1 MHVCKECPR
10 ERWVTEFL
18 YGLRTVADEEQIRE
32 FGFKKWITIDQST
45 LIDVVQPVD
54 EFVSTLGEAAAANMR
69 YLWAVFQFFFH
80 LSFSYIRTTASAPC
94 IHLFCTGPAVTK
106 VTARYLIA

>member
-54 EFVSTLGEAAAANMR
+54 EFVSTLGEAAAANRR
-69 YLWAVFQFFFH
+69 YLLAVFQIFFICH
-80 LSFSYIRTTASAPC
+80 SVILGQQPVHPASICSVQGQLSQKLLRDI
-94 IHLFCTGPAVTK
+94 
-106 VTARYLIA
+106 

>member
-32 FGFKKWITIDQST
+32 FRFKKWITVDQST

-54 EFVSTLGEAAAANMR
+54 EFVSTLGEAAAQLTRHPYVAKVQSKFLEM
-69 YLWAVFQFFFH
+69 LCDS
-80 LSFSYIRTTASAPC
+80 LSSE
-94 IHLFCTGPAVTK
+94 
-106 VTARYLIA
+106 

>member
-54 EFVSTLGEAAAANMR
+54 EFVSTLGKR
-69 YLWAVFQFFFH
+69 QQRICGTCGLFFQIFFFICH
-80 LSFSYIRTTASAPC
+80 SVILGQQPVHPASTCSVQGQLSQKLLRDI
-94 IHLFCTGPAVTK
+94 
-106 VTARYLIA
+106 

>member
-10 ERWVTEFL
+10 ECWVTEFL

-54 EFVSTLGEAAAANMR
+54 EFVSTLGEAAAANI
-69 YLWAVFQFFFH
+69 FFH

>member
-32 FGFKKWITIDQST
+32 FRFKKWITVDQST
-45 LIDVVQPVD
+45 LIDVVQTVD
-54 EFVSTLGEAAAANMR
+54 EFMSTLGEAAAQLTR
-69 YLWAVFQFFFH
+69 H
-80 LSFSYIRTTASAPC
+80 PC
-94 IHLFCTGPAVTK
+94 VTK
-106 VTARYLIA
+106 VQSKFLEILCDSLTLAHARRFS